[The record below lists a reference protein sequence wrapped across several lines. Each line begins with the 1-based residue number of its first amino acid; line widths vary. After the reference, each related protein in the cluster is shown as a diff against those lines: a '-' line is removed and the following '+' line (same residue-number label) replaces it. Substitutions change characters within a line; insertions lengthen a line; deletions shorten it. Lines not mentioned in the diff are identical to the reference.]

1 MLTFGGLMHFTAP
14 DFFDRIIPR
23 LLPGKARAY
32 TRASGAMALGTAAA
46 IVMPRT
52 RRLGGTLAAIFFVA
66 VTPAKVQLALN
77 WWRRDPPSA
86 LLKTAAIVQL
96 PGQIP
101 LVIEALKA
109 RHDAPENTTGNH
121 AQRGTA

>member
-1 MLTFGGLMHFTAP
+1 MRTAAVLAVGGVLHFIVP

-32 TRASGAMALGTAAA
+32 TRASGAVALGTAGALV
-46 IVMPRT
+46 IPRT

-66 VTPAKVQLALN
+66 VTPAKVQLALI
-77 WWRRDPPSA
+77 WWRDGRSPV
-86 LLKTAAIVQL
+86 LLRTAAIVQM
-96 PGQIP
+96 PVQIP

-109 RHDAPENTTGNH
+109 RRDAP
-121 AQRGTA
+121 